1 MGNYIAPE
9 KPTDQTLQPSTNET
23 MYCSNCGTKILKT
36 SKFCFNCGA
45 PVAQI
50 PPQQSQPMQQPQQV
64 QQPQVVQQPQ
74 PMQQPQIIINNNNSN
89 VNTNRNVQ
97 KQYYVGGGKRPKSKW
112 VALFL
117 CVFFGYLG
125 FHKFYEGRTGMG
137 ILYLLT
143 FGLCGIGWFLDI
155 LALLFKPNPYYV

>member
-36 SKFCFNCGA
+36 SKFCPSCGA
-45 PVAQI
+45 PVARI
-50 PPQQSQPMQQPQQV
+50 PPQQSQPMQQPQ
-64 QQPQVVQQPQ
+64 VVQQPQ
-74 PMQQPQIIINNNNSN
+74 SMQQPQIIINNNNTN
-89 VNTNRNVQ
+89 VNRNQ
-97 KQYYVGGGKRPKSKW
+97 NIQQQFYGGWKRPKNKW

-155 LALLFKPNPYYV
+155 LALLLKPNPYYV